1 MKKLKIKSIVARLLG
16 VLPAIAI
23 AIGIAS
29 LQSSACL
36 IHYYQPELP
45 EELNA
50 YRK

>member
-1 MKKLKIKSIVARLLG
+1 MKKQGFKRIVMWALSIMSTT
-16 VLPAIAI
+16 AIA
-23 AIGIAS
+23 AGIAS

>member
-1 MKKLKIKSIVARLLG
+1 MKKQKIRSIVTWMLSIM
-16 VLPAIAI
+16 PTIAI